1 MTWFKEKLLEPMIV
15 VIGVLMVLYHM
26 VSSQYLFLGAYE
38 HQAVHLIFVLLLT
51 FLTSIR
57 KSHHFFTTI
66 LNVVFIVLGL
76 VATLYVLFN
85 MRHLEEAIGY
95 PEPMDVVIGVILIFL
110 AIEGTRQTWG
120 LALPIV
126 ASFFV
131 LYFFLGHL
139 LPGPLGHRQFN
150 FTYIIS
156 YLSIGLSGIFGTFLS
171 ISANQVFLFVV
182 FGAVLGAFK
191 VNDLFYELGKIAGRL
206 LQGGPAH
213 TAVISSSLVGMVS
226 GAPVANVAITGAFT
240 IPYMKRIGYTPEQ
253 AAAIEAT
260 ASTGGQLMPP
270 VMGAAAFLMATFL
283 GEPYAVV
290 MLAGILPAILFY
302 LSVGAGVQFMAA
314 SMGLVSPTE
323 KVNKK
328 LIAMRFPIFLI
339 PLAVMFLLLLM
350 RYSPMLAGFWA
361 IIAVI
366 CAGVV
371 NPETRPG
378 LKKLLMQ
385 MAQGATVGAKIG
397 ISLALVGIMAQSL
410 ITTGLGSKIA
420 GLVQTISGGNI
431 LIALAI
437 TMVVSIILGCG
448 VPPAAA
454 YSLVAI
460 VVIPSLVRMGVVPLS
475 AHFFSFYFAIIS
487 AITPPVALAALAG
500 SGIAKANY
508 GRTGIKAFKLAIS
521 GFILPYLFVFNPVF
535 SLNFEDTFWA
545 VGSFIALPVCL
556 VTFTAVIYNY
566 GLAAFSWFDR
576 LIAFLA
582 SILLFA
588 YTFMGPTKGFLAGY
602 TAFLG
607 GMGFFILVLARQIKA
622 RKRAIANAINQGNP
636 YRPTESSPDRKPRP
650 A

>member
-26 VSSQYLFLGAYE
+26 VSSQYLFIGAYE

-51 FLTSIR
+51 FLTSIQ
-57 KSHHFFTTI
+57 KSHHWFTTI
-66 LNVVFIVLGL
+66 LNVVFILLGL

-85 MRHLEEAIGY
+85 MRHLEEVIGY
-95 PEPMDVVIGVILIFL
+95 PDPMDVVIGIILIFL
-110 AIEGTRQTWG
+110 SIEGTRQAWG

-139 LPGPLGHRQFN
+139 LPGPLGHRPFN

-283 GEPYAVV
+283 GQPYAVV

-314 SMGLVSPTE
+314 SMDIVSPTE

-500 SGIAKANY
+500 SGIAGANY

-535 SLNFEDTFWA
+535 SFNFEDTLWV
-545 VGSFIALPVCL
+545 VGSLIALPVCL

-566 GLAAFSWFDR
+566 GLTAFSWFDR

-588 YTFMGPTKGFLAGY
+588 YAFMGPTKGFLTGY
-602 TAFLG
+602 MAFLG

-622 RKRAIANAINQGNP
+622 RKHAS
-636 YRPTESSPDRKPRP
+636 PTP
-650 A
+650 